1 MDMGVTFLPQNER
14 ERLELELLAKV
25 RAARDVYL
33 AASDK
38 CSRIR
43 EQFLGMLDHPDGAF
57 ALHEAARKERIAMQ
71 AYARALEEFAKV
83 ALNDRPPSAAIAAQP

>member
-1 MDMGVTFLPQNER
+1 MGVTFLPQDER
-14 ERLELELLAKV
+14 ERLELELLTRV

-33 AASDK
+33 AASNN

-71 AYARALEEFAKV
+71 AYARVLEEFAKV
-83 ALNDRPPSAAIAAQP
+83 ALNDRPQSSATGA